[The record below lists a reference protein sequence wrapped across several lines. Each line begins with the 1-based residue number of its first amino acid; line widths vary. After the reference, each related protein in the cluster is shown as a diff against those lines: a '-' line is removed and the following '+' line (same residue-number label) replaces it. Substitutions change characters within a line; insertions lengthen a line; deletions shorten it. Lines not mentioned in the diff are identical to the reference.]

1 MAQRIPPTVQTVF
14 DAYPKTARETLL
26 AMRKIIFKA
35 AAAHEEIGTISE
47 TLKWGQPAYL
57 TQETKSGSTVRLAYN
72 EKTNT
77 CDAYFH
83 CQSRLVDAFRTR
95 YSKELE
101 FEGNRAIQIEPGAA
115 LPGAALED
123 CFTMALS
130 YHLIKNDKM
139 AL

>member
-1 MAQRIPPTVQTVF
+1 MAEKIPTAVKTVF
-14 DAYPKTARETLL
+14 ETYPKEARETLL
-26 AMRKIIFKA
+26 AMRRLIFNTA
-35 AAAHEEIGTISE
+35 AANEEIGTLSE

-57 TQETKSGSTVRLAYN
+57 TEETKSGSTVRLAFN

-83 CQSRLVDAFRTR
+83 CQSRLIDAFKTR
-95 YSKELE
+95 YSKDLD
-101 FEGNRAIQIEPGAA
+101 FEGNRAIQIQPGAA
-115 LPGAALED
+115 LPSAALED
-123 CFTMALS
+123 CFTMALT

>member
-1 MAQRIPPTVQTVF
+1 MAAKIPTTVKAVF
-14 DAYPKTARETLL
+14 DTYPIDARKTLM
-26 AMRKIIFKA
+26 AMRKIILKT
-35 AAAHEEIGTISE
+35 AAAHEEIGPLSE

-83 CQSRLVDAFRTR
+83 CQSRLVDAFRAR
-95 YSKELE
+95 YSKELN
-101 FEGNRAIQIEPGAA
+101 FEGNRAMKIQPGDTLADAA
-115 LPGAALED
+115 LGD
-123 CFTMALS
+123 CFAMALT